1 MTQFVDWSALGT
13 LVSVVLI
20 DLTLA
25 GDNAIVVG
33 LAVAGLP
40 RELRRRALW
49 LGIAAAT
56 ALRIALSVVA
66 LQLLALIGLTLAGGL
81 LLLWVAWKLYR
92 DWRAGESG
100 ARAARPAAVT
110 LRTAIFRLVVAD
122 VSMSLDNV
130 LAVAGA
136 ARQHVWVL
144 VVGLVLSV
152 ALMGAA
158 STVLARLM
166 ARYRW
171 IVALGLLIVA
181 GVAVR
186 MIYDGGAEV
195 WTRVAL

>member
-1 MTQFVDWSALGT
+1 M
-13 LVSVVLI
+13 
-20 DLTLA
+20 
-25 GDNAIVVG
+25 
-33 LAVAGLP
+33 
-40 RELRRRALW
+40 
-49 LGIAAAT
+49 
-56 ALRIALSVVA
+56 
-66 LQLLALIGLTLAGGL
+66 IGLTLAGGL

-100 ARAARPAAVT
+100 GRAARPAAVT

-136 ARQHVWVL
+136 ARQHGWVL

-186 MIYDGGAEV
+186 MIYDGGTEV